1 MNWDDYVKT
10 HPYYTKEINEQYKI
24 SLTEFFNHFKI
35 KNLKMKCL
43 EIGAGHGIYTIILS
57 SLFKHIT
64 ATEPNGV
71 LYNHLTQLQLPNV
84 EPINMGAEKIK
95 LGDIDIIICMNV
107 FFLLEDKKKILT
119 NFKKILKP
127 NGYLLI
133 MEPIK
138 FIKFDT
144 KFQKNNYKMMETV
157 DTIYKS
163 KDFNIIYNGI
173 VLPNLMCYLLQKR
186 VNVLR

>member
-1 MNWDDYVKT
+1 
-10 HPYYTKEINEQYKI
+10 
-24 SLTEFFNHFKI
+24 
-35 KNLKMKCL
+35 MKCL

>member
-1 MNWDDYVKT
+1 
-10 HPYYTKEINEQYKI
+10 
-24 SLTEFFNHFKI
+24 
-35 KNLKMKCL
+35 
-43 EIGAGHGIYTIILS
+43 
-57 SLFKHIT
+57 
-64 ATEPNGV
+64 
-71 LYNHLTQLQLPNV
+71 
-84 EPINMGAEKIK
+84 MGAEKIK